1 MRRTKHSD
9 EASNDLLRSMRKEMD
24 ELRNAMKGKIAKNLY
39 GMMRRTDSPFTQK
52 ILECPLPPKFWLS

>member
-1 MRRTKHSD
+1 
-9 EASNDLLRSMRKEMD
+9 MRKEMD
-24 ELRNAMKGKIAKNLY
+24 ELRNAMKGKTAKNLD